1 MYEFNSRMEW
11 TEERI
16 SELESR
22 IIEYEQKRENR
33 LYKNEQKHVV
43 CSLLGALCIIL
54 LLPL

>member
-1 MYEFNSRMEW
+1 MYEFNSRMER